1 MNVEWVILD
10 AHNVDLDQIDRFCA
24 TYATQAALMA
34 EYIHQL
40 RYARHLRDYLLCIV
54 DPADS
59 RLVGACWIGG
69 NIVPVAVP
77 KTAVTPLTRE
87 IRRRGRRYTSIVGPK
102 DQVHALWRSVRG
114 AFGQARD
121 IRENQP
127 HLEIHARPEIAA
139 DPHVSPTPVEEFDV
153 LLPAAVA
160 MFTEE
165 VGYSPLASGGGYERR
180 VRALVS
186 EGRSLSRIATTEHGR
201 EVVFKADLG
210 TVGFGV
216 TQVQGVWVN
225 PRYRGQGIAAP
236 AMAAVVNYA
245 HQHFAPTVSLYV
257 NDYNA
262 AALATYAR
270 VGFVRTETFMTIL
283 F

>member
-1 MNVEWVILD
+1 MAWQVLD
-10 AHNVDLDQIDRFCA
+10 AHEVDLDEIDRFCSSHGVE
-24 TYATQAALMA
+24 TALMA
-34 EYIHQL
+34 EHVHAM
-40 RYARHLRDYLLCIV
+40 RYNPNLRDFLLCVLDEEEGNIAGV
-54 DPADS
+54 
-59 RLVGACWIGG
+59 CWIGG

-77 KTAVTPLTRE
+77 EAALGLLVRE
-87 IRRRGRRYTSIVGPK
+87 IRRRGRRYTSIVGPTQ
-102 DQVHALWRSVRG
+102 QVRALWRIIGS
-114 AFGQARD
+114 AFGRARD
-121 IRENQP
+121 IRECQP
-127 HLEIHARPEIAA
+127 HLEINTRPAINP
-139 DPHVSPTPVEEFDV
+139 DPLVTPTPNADFD
-153 LLPAAVA
+153 LLFPAAVA

-180 VRALVS
+180 VRSLVS
-186 EGRSLSRIATTEHGR
+186 EGRSLSRIVHTRRGR

-225 PRYRGQGIAAP
+225 PRYRGRGISAP

-245 HQHFAPTVSLYV
+245 HHHFAPTVSLYV
-257 NDYNA
+257 NDYNT

-270 VGFVRTETFMTIL
+270 VGFVRTGTFATIL